1 MAVGLRRADEHA
13 MPRVT
18 PAGSAATPERRAP
31 IDAATLGERLRA
43 ARIGHGLTLRQA
55 ADRSGLSRAFLSQVE
70 RGEVSP
76 SVASLTK
83 IAEALE
89 IHLAELFLPPAQRT
103 EGLVRAAD
111 RVRMTLRPGEHWDEV
126 LSPSLHGKLL
136 VLRSTILPGA
146 GSGAPYHHPADEECV
161 LVIEGRLDV
170 EVDGVRYEL
179 AAGDALTYASR
190 RLHGWENR
198 TQEPVVALWII
209 TPPNY

>member
-1 MAVGLRRADEHA
+1 

-18 PAGSAATPERRAP
+18 STDLAASTSRQPP

-43 ARIGHGLTLRQA
+43 ARIGRGLTLRDA

-89 IHLAELFLPPAQRT
+89 IHLAELFLPAEQRT
-103 EGLVRAAD
+103 EGLVRSGEG
-111 RVRMTLRPGEHWDEV
+111 VRMTLRPGEHWDEV

-161 LVIEGRLDV
+161 LVLEGRLEV
-170 EVDGVRYEL
+170 EVDGVRHDL
-179 AAGDALTYASR
+179 AAGDALTYSSR
-190 RLHGWENR
+190 RPHAWLN
-198 TQEPVVALWII
+198 TTDADVVALWII

>member
-1 MAVGLRRADEHA
+1 

-18 PAGSAATPERRAP
+18 STDPSASASRQPP

-43 ARIGHGLTLRQA
+43 ARIGHGLTLRDA

-89 IHLAELFLPPAQRT
+89 IHLAELFLPAEQRT
-103 EGLVRAAD
+103 EGLVRSGEG
-111 RVRMTLRPGEHWDEV
+111 VRMTLRPGEHWDEV

-161 LVIEGRLDV
+161 LVLEGRLEV
-170 EVDGVRYEL
+170 EVDGVRHDL
-179 AAGDALTYASR
+179 AAGDALTYSSR
-190 RLHGWENR
+190 RPHAWLN
-198 TQEPVVALWII
+198 TTDADVVALWII

>member
-1 MAVGLRRADEHA
+1 
-13 MPRVT
+13 MPRV
-18 PAGSAATPERRAP
+18 SATGTAAAVRPT
-31 IDAATLGERLRA
+31 IDATTLGERLRA
-43 ARIGHGLTLRQA
+43 ARLGHGLTLRQA

-103 EGLVRAAD
+103 EGIVRAGD

-136 VLRSTILPGA
+136 VLQSTILPGA
-146 GSGAPYHHPADEECV
+146 GSGAPYHHAADEECV
-161 LVIEGRLDV
+161 LVIRGRLEI
-170 EVDGVRYEL
+170 EVDGVRHEL
-179 AAGDALTYASR
+179 SAGDAMTYSSR
-190 RLHGWENR
+190 RSHAWRNA
-198 TQEPVVALWII
+198 TTDDVVALWII

>member
-1 MAVGLRRADEHA
+1 
-13 MPRVT
+13 MPRVSAIGT
-18 PAGSAATPERRAP
+18 AAAARPA

-43 ARIGHGLTLRQA
+43 ARLGHGLTLRQA

-103 EGLVRAAD
+103 EGIVRAGD

-136 VLRSTILPGA
+136 VLQSTILPGA
-146 GSGAPYHHPADEECV
+146 GSGAPYHHAADEECV
-161 LVIEGRLDV
+161 LVIRGRLEV
-170 EVDGVRYEL
+170 EVDGVRHEL
-179 AAGDALTYASR
+179 SAGDAMTYSSR
-190 RLHGWENR
+190 RSHAWRNATADE
-198 TQEPVVALWII
+198 VVALWII